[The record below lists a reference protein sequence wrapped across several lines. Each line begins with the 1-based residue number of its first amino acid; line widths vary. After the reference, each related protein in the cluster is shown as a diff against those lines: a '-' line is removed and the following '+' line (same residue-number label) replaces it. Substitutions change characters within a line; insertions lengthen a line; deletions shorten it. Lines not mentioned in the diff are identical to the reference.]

1 MVGLKLSIEEKLR
14 EFLKEDIGFGDI
26 TSEALIGDDQ
36 MADARIFYRE
46 NGIAAG
52 LEEVA
57 TLFQILGCNVKTLVR
72 DGNEVKFKTHDFETG
87 FGLSEKH
94 LESIM
99 QYLALVG
106 EPPTLLIENKPT

>member
-52 LEEVA
+52 YVVPD
-57 TLFQILGCNVKTLVR
+57 LGL
-72 DGNEVKFKTHDFETG
+72 
-87 FGLSEKH
+87 
-94 LESIM
+94 
-99 QYLALVG
+99 
-106 EPPTLLIENKPT
+106 